1 MLLSIFPS
9 IYYLVHSRSP
19 NLKVDCELSFVQGT
33 PVTEAWRW
41 AGPCLGSATPPP
53 AQDTPMLPPSRRG
66 RCQGAGACPGEGSCL
81 WTGWGGAGPPPF
93 PLPPQDRPAWR
104 NGDCCIISISIII
117 IIFTQSE
124 CPLTQFGQYLALS
137 GAQGAVICVC
147 PSVWCK
153 LVLSSHS
160 IFISFFSLNILCRTT
175 DEA

>member
-1 MLLSIFPS
+1 MSKFASVHLSV
-9 IYYLVHSRSP
+9 YYLVHSRSP
-19 NLKVDCELSFVQGT
+19 NSKVDCELSFVQGT

-104 NGDCCIISISIII
+104 NGDCCV
-117 IIFTQSE
+117 
-124 CPLTQFGQYLALS
+124 ALS
-137 GAQGAVICVC
+137 
-147 PSVWCK
+147 
-153 LVLSSHS
+153 LSPLSLLSLHRVSMSTHS
-160 IFISFFSLNILCRTT
+160 IWSIFGSVRSSRSHNLCLFLQLHFV
-175 DEA
+175 